1 MGDEPARKFYSEM
14 RRRNEFEEWGLEV
27 SGGWADGTT
36 WLEVVYVRSELL
48 TSSLGTKSVF
58 MELKLLQRR
67 HPSRESRPETR

>member
-36 WLEVVYVRSELL
+36 WLEVVYVRSELSQN
-48 TSSLGTKSVF
+48 TF
-58 MELKLLQRR
+58 
-67 HPSRESRPETR
+67 